1 MVSHSAEV
9 CFYVEQGVV
18 VYCLSNDEFGSKAKK
33 VFLFVCEGVR
43 EVCDL
48 GVRCLWSVGTEA
60 GVILSGS
67 VCGFVFM

>member
-1 MVSHSAEV
+1 MVSRSAGV

-43 EVCDL
+43 DL
-48 GVRCLWSVGTEA
+48 GVHCLWCVVT
-60 GVILSGS
+60 VFLSGS